1 MNSVTATLGARWKL
15 VVTACGLALLAGCA
29 SSSTSPGGTASA
41 APSSPSSSSPA
52 AASPSS
58 SVLCADVT
66 ALRASLNQLTH
77 VTVQAGVAD
86 EITSDL
92 QNVKAAL
99 TKLVNDAH
107 GRWQEQ
113 TSALSAA
120 LATLQTAVGSLRA
133 SPGVSS
139 VSAVTAAL
147 GQVRKAAQDL
157 LAAAGREC
165 PSASPSSSA

>member
-1 MNSVTATLGARWKL
+1 MNSGTATQGARWKL

-29 SSSTSPGGTASA
+29 SSSTSPGGTSSA
-41 APSSPSSSSPA
+41 APSSSSPAA

-58 SVLCADVT
+58 SVLCADIA

-77 VTVQAGVAD
+77 VTVQAGMAD
-86 EITSDL
+86 EIQSDL

>member
-1 MNSVTATLGARWKL
+1 MNSGTATQGARWKL

-29 SSSTSPGGTASA
+29 SSSTSPGGTSSA
-41 APSSPSSSSPA
+41 APSSSSPA

-58 SVLCADVT
+58 SVLCADIA

-77 VTVQAGVAD
+77 VTVQAGMAD
-86 EITSDL
+86 EIKSDL

-99 TKLVNDAH
+99 TKLVSDAH

-120 LATLQTAVGSLRA
+120 LATLQTAVGSLTA

-157 LAAAGREC
+157 LAAAGTEC
-165 PSASPSSSA
+165 PSASPSASA

>member
-1 MNSVTATLGARWKL
+1 MNSVTVTRGARWKL
-15 VVTACGLALLAGCA
+15 VATACGLALLAGCA
-29 SSSTSPGGTASA
+29 SGSTSPGGTSSA
-41 APSSPSSSSPA
+41 SPSSSSPA

-58 SVLCADVT
+58 SVLCADIA

-77 VTVQAGVAD
+77 VTVQAGAAT

-92 QNVKAAL
+92 QSVKAAL

-120 LATLQTAVGSLRA
+120 LDQLKTAAQDLTA
-133 SPGVSS
+133 SPGGST
-139 VSAVTAAL
+139 VSAVAAAL
-147 GQVRKAAQDL
+147 GQVRRAAQDL
-157 LAAAGREC
+157 LAAAGTEC
-165 PSASPSSSA
+165 PSASPSSST

>member
-41 APSSPSSSSPA
+41 APSSSSPA

>member
-1 MNSVTATLGARWKL
+1 MNSGTVTQGARWRL
-15 VVTACGLALLAGCA
+15 VVVTACGLALLAGCA
-29 SSSTSPGGTASA
+29 SSSTSPGGASSA
-41 APSSPSSSSPA
+41 APSSSSPA
-52 AASPSS
+52 AGSPSS
-58 SVLCADVT
+58 SVLCADIA

-77 VTVQAGVAD
+77 VTVQAGMAD
-86 EITSDL
+86 EIQSDL